1 MPAYST
7 LRTFVEAVRSGLTN
21 ITRGLETVVN
31 DPQNRLDRAVD
42 MNDPAVA
49 RGQFPPWLRTLL
61 MQAGLSQAEV
71 DHMERWADSQKE
83 IVRLEIVSAIQGNR
97 PLRFGWELHG
107 GDDVISEVRR
117 DANQDVRVVFRSP
130 RNGVQLSGLNFG
142 SIQVEA

>member
-21 ITRGLETVVN
+21 ITSCLETAVN
-31 DPQNRLDRAVD
+31 DPQNRLDHAAD
-42 MNDPAVA
+42 MSSPAVA
-49 RGQFPPWLRTLL
+49 SGPFPSWLRSILGS
-61 MQAGLSQAEV
+61 AGMSQAEI
-71 DHMERWADSQKE
+71 DHMERWPDSQKE

-107 GDDVISEVRR
+107 GDTPLSEVRH

-130 RNGVQLSGLNFG
+130 RKGVLLSGLNYG
-142 SIQVEA
+142 SIHVEA